1 MQQLEAARLAEMA
14 DPLRVDDDALDMRGL
29 FMSDLIS
36 RKPNHELRISR
47 RRAIALAG
55 ANPLPSDGTE
65 IVIAFTRGKQ
75 KLFLANVGGEYW
87 LRCDSCPREHWGLV
101 FGVSGAPEADDPATG
116 NRS

>member
-1 MQQLEAARLAEMA
+1 
-14 DPLRVDDDALDMRGL
+14 
-29 FMSDLIS
+29 MSDLIS
-36 RKPNHELRISR
+36 RKPDHELRISP

-75 KLFLANVGGEYW
+75 KLFLANVGDEYW
-87 LRCDSCPREHWGLV
+87 LRCDSCPREHWSLV
-101 FGVSGAPEADDPATG
+101 FGVSGAPEVDDPPTG